1 MHRWIARLL
10 LLAMLGPSFGQLA
23 MARAA
28 QPDAMHCMRKPVQP
42 AMQCHHHGTVMA
54 PLRQPSE
61 ASFQAV
67 GQCCQNHDCCC
78 RVAVRQW
85 AQPQS
90 RLLSYCG
97 LLIEHVS
104 PSLGIVLA
112 STGVAGHD
120 SARAP
125 PRS

>member
-10 LLAMLGPSFGQLA
+10 LLVMLGPSFGQLA

-42 AMQCHHHGTVMA
+42 AMQCHHGMAMA
-54 PLRQPSE
+54 PLRQSSE
-61 ASFQAV
+61 ASFQAI
-67 GQCCQNHDCCC
+67 GQCCQNHDCCR

-90 RLLSYCG
+90 RPLSLCV

-104 PSLGIVLA
+104 PSRGVVLA
-112 STGVAGHD
+112 STGVAGYD

>member
-1 MHRWIARLL
+1 MHSWIARLL

-28 QPDAMHCMRKPVQP
+28 QPEAMHCMRKPVQP
-42 AMQCHHHGTVMA
+42 TMQCHHHGMAMA
-54 PLRQPSE
+54 PLRQSSE

-67 GQCCQNHDCCC
+67 TQCCQNHDCCC

-90 RLLSYCG
+90 RPLSLCA
-97 LLIEHVS
+97 LPIERVS
-104 PSLGIVLA
+104 ASLSVVLA
-112 STGVAGHD
+112 SAGVAGYN